1 MLFLEICYHDTY
13 YDFEPTLRKNFIFK
27 IQVAQKICP
36 HHVGHYLGLDIHDTP
51 TIPSTK
57 RFEAGVVFPLEPGIY
72 FRDELAKLGVSR
84 DFLGIGMRVED
95 DFVMSKT
102 GCAENL
108 EHVKDDLLLE
118 EA

>member
-1 MLFLEICYHDTY
+1 M
-13 YDFEPTLRKNFIFK
+13 
-27 IQVAQKICP
+27 
-36 HHVGHYLGLDIHDTP
+36 
-51 TIPSTK
+51 
-57 RFEAGVVFPLEPGIY
+57 FPLEPGIY